1 MIESTTPLSH
11 IEVKDGELLP
21 AWTNPVHAAQS
32 CFRQVLSAL
41 SEPGTVHTIAFD
53 MPVPAAT
60 HPASMALCLCL
71 LDYDTPLYL
80 SPKVDN
86 AALQAYLR
94 FHCGCPLTQQ
104 REKAAFALLNVADEE
119 FCLSTFAQASLD
131 FPERSCTLFV
141 QVPSLHSLDVADHR
155 WLQGPGIAEQHS
167 LRVQGLPTNFDA
179 MWRANQESFP
189 LGVDIVFCC
198 GNQIVGLP
206 RTTKLEREPLCTSQ

>member
-41 SEPGTVHTIAFD
+41 SEPGTVHTIALD
-53 MPVPAAT
+53 MPVPAT
-60 HPASMALCLCL
+60 TYPASVALCLCL

-104 REKAAFALLNVADEE
+104 MENAAFALLDATDEE
-119 FCLSTFAQASLD
+119 LCLSAFAQASLD
-131 FPERSCTLFV
+131 FSERSCTLFV
-141 QVPSLHSLDVADHR
+141 QVPSLHSPDAIDHR
-155 WLQGPGIAEQHS
+155 FMRGPGIAEQHI
-167 LRVQGLPTNFDA
+167 LRVQGLPANFDA
-179 MWRANQESFP
+179 MWCANQESFP

-198 GNQIVGLP
+198 GKQIVGLP
-206 RTTKLEREPLCTSQ
+206 RTTKLQREPLCTSQ